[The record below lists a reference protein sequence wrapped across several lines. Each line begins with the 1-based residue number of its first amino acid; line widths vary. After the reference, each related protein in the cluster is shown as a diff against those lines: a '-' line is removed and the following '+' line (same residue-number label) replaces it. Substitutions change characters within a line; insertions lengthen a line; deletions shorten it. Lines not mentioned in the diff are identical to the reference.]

1 MAEVDI
7 YGVFVPV
14 FMVLMLVAY
23 GLSRGVRLALERTG
37 FYALV
42 WHRAL
47 FDLALYVLLLGAL
60 FFVVQ
65 EITG

>member
-7 YGVFVPV
+7 YGVFVPT
-14 FMVLMLVAY
+14 FMVLMLVTY
-23 GLSRGVRLALERTG
+23 GLSRGLRLVLERSG

-47 FDLALYVLLLGAL
+47 FDLALYVVLLGAL
-60 FFVVQ
+60 FFAFQ
-65 EITG
+65 EITA